1 MAHLVGIPGAKER
14 RRQAVQ
20 QGISAA
26 LTNEQVTRER
36 VEALEKRSEAL
47 IMGMRTMLD
56 WYGRSFWGR
65 LRWLLTGK

>member
-1 MAHLVGIPGAKER
+1 MSHLVGFPGARER

-36 VEALEKRSEAL
+36 VGRLEEATVNVGSEFF
-47 IMGMRTMLD
+47 RFRN
-56 WYGRSFWGR
+56 RSFWGR